1 MRKCGFSPTRILPYK
16 DRIHD
21 SVLIREIR
29 ISENSYS
36 HMFCAMSLCQLKIYP
51 PYLA

>member
-1 MRKCGFSPTRILPYK
+1 MRKFGLSPTRILPYK
-16 DRIHD
+16 DRIHN
-21 SVLIREIR
+21 SVLIREIQ

-36 HMFCAMSLCQLKIYP
+36 RMFCAMPLCQLKIYP